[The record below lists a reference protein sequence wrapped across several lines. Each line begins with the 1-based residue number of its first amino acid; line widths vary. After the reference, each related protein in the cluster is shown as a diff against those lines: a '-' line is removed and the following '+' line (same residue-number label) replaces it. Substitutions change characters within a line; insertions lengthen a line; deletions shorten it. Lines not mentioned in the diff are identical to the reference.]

1 MNEKV
6 THISLSELI
15 EKHRHNGGAA
25 STYEFSHLW
34 ITGADLSEGDLSGII
49 IKDSTF
55 SDVDFAH
62 ITLTNAKLSNVQFE
76 AASHVTI
83 ACSGKQKPHLKSG
96 VVAQQLTLP
105 LEPSSAIS
113 VVSATQPT
121 PDLSTVMQKLRTL
134 NDWEIRRLIEKSKRC
149 IQESHQPGKRSQYR
163 PEQERFRKDLLDGY
177 HHQCAITRVEE
188 ENILQA
194 AHIIPFC
201 LLEVIGAGQ
210 FGNSRWNG
218 VLLRQEL
225 HTLFDRNTLTIAENG
240 AVSANS
246 SYQGLYNHWEQ
257 FVLPP
262 RPACSDDPQSQAEHE
277 QVWRSFLQWRLEE
290 YDKYC

>member
-15 EKHRHNGGAA
+15 EKHRHNGGAT

-34 ITGADLSEGDLSGII
+34 ITGAGSPEGDLSGII

-55 SDVDFAH
+55 SGVDFANV
-62 ITLTNAKLSNVQFE
+62 TLTNAKLSNVQFE
-76 AASHVTI
+76 AASNVTI
-83 ACSGKQKPHLKSG
+83 ACGSKRKPLLISG
-96 VVAQQLTLP
+96 VFAQQLTLP
-105 LEPSSAIS
+105 FETSSATS
-113 VVSATQPT
+113 VVSAALPT
-121 PDLSTVMQKLRTL
+121 PDLSTIMQKLRTL
-134 NDWEIRRLIEKSKRC
+134 NDLDIRALIEESQKR
-149 IQESHQPGKRSQYR
+149 IRESQQPDKRSQYR
-163 PEQERFRKDLLDGY
+163 PEQERFRRDLLDGY
-177 HHQCAITRVEE
+177 NHQCAITGVEDE
-188 ENILQA
+188 GILQA

-201 LLEVIGAGQ
+201 LLEKIGAGQ

-225 HTLFDRNTLTIAENG
+225 HTLFDQNRLTITQNG
-240 AVSANS
+240 EVSAS
-246 SYQGLYNHWEQ
+246 SYYQSLYNHWEQ

-262 RPACSDDPQSQAEHE
+262 RPAGSDDPQTRAEHE

-290 YDKYC
+290 YHKYC